1 MQIDRNKQRLSQFID
16 QAWNNANLAAIDE
29 YVAPI
34 YTIYHD
40 PGDPWQGQSLDRA
53 GFKQRLL
60 QSRAAAPDQR
70 FDLQDLIG
78 EGNTVVATWKWRGTH
93 LGQIA
98 DISPT
103 GNAIQMSGLTAY
115 YFEDDLLTGHW
126 QVADRLGV
134 YQQLAG
140 GLSMDN

>member
-1 MQIDRNKQRLSQFID
+1 MQIVRNKEHLRQFIE
-16 QAWNNANLAAIDE
+16 QAWNNENLAAIE
-29 YVAPI
+29 KYVAPI

-53 GFKQRLL
+53 GFRRRLL
-60 QSRAAAPDQR
+60 QSRAAAPNQR

-78 EGNTVVATWKWRGTH
+78 EGNTVVAAWKWQGTH

-98 DISPT
+98 DIPPT
-103 GNAIQMSGLTAY
+103 GNTIQMSGLTAY
-115 YFEDDLLTGHW
+115 YFEDDLLIGHW

-134 YQQLAG
+134 YQQLADG
-140 GLSMDN
+140 SAINN